1 MRVSIIGPAYPLRGG
16 ISHHVYYLKRELTAQ
31 GHQVQVV
38 SFSKL
43 YPSLLFPGSSEFDN
57 STSGL
62 DANSEAILRTLNP
75 LTWLRAFK
83 AVTAFSPDVVVFQW
97 WHSFFAPV
105 IGTLARGFRR
115 KGIKTVLECH
125 NVFPHERTFLDTSL
139 VRFASRPVESF
150 ITHSNK
156 DRADLLPI
164 VSGKDVYV
172 CPLPVP
178 DEFSGGFDHDR
189 SGRTLLFFGTVRKY
203 KGLEVLL
210 AALPKVLQQTE
221 CQLLVV
227 GEFYEPEARY
237 REAIRDYGIEQY
249 VQIDNRYVPN
259 EEIPGIFD
267 RADAL
272 VLPYLN
278 ATQSAVARIA
288 LSNGLPLIASRTG
301 GLAEIVTENVN
312 GLLFPAGDADALA
325 DQIVSFFTRNLGPEF
340 SRNIRASVPVDPLR
354 SVAATLERIVAE

>member
-31 GHQVQVV
+31 GHLVQVV

-43 YPSLLFPGSSEFDN
+43 YPTLLFPGSTEFDT

-62 DANSEAILRTLNP
+62 DAKGEAILRTLNP

-83 AVTAFSPDVVVFQW
+83 AVTAFAPDVVIFQW

-105 IGTLARGFRR
+105 IGTLARAFRK
-115 KGIKTVLECH
+115 KGIKCVLECH
-125 NVFPHERTFLDTSL
+125 NVFSHERTFLDAPLLT
-139 VRFASRPVESF
+139 FAARPISSF

-156 DRADLLPI
+156 DRADLLT
-164 VSGKDVYV
+164 VVYGKNINV

-178 DEFSGGFDHDR
+178 DEFSGGFDNNR
-189 SGRTLLFFGTVRKY
+189 SGHTLLFFGTVRKY

-210 AALPKVLQQTE
+210 AALPKVLAQTE
-221 CQLLVV
+221 CQLLIV
-227 GEFYEPEARY
+227 GEFYEPEEKY
-237 REAIRDYGIEQY
+237 RQAIRDYGIEQH

-259 EEIPGIFD
+259 EEISSIFD
-267 RADAL
+267 QADAL

-301 GLAEIVTENVN
+301 GLAEIVVENVN

-325 DQIVSFFTRNLGPEF
+325 NQIVDFFTRKLGPEF
-340 SRNIRASVPVDPLR
+340 SRNIQASSPVDSLR
-354 SVAATLERIVAE
+354 SIAGTLDRIVAG

>member
-31 GHQVQVV
+31 GHLVQVV
-38 SFSKL
+38 SFSRL
-43 YPSLLFPGSSEFDN
+43 YPTLLFPGSSEFDI

-62 DANSEAILRTLNP
+62 DANGQAILRALNP
-75 LTWLRAFK
+75 LTWIRAFK
-83 AVTAFSPDVVVFQW
+83 VVTTFKPDVVVFQW

-105 IGTLARGFRR
+105 IGTLARAFRK
-115 KGIKTVLECH
+115 KGLKCVLECH
-125 NVFPHERTFLDTSL
+125 NVFPHERTLLDTSL
-139 VRFASRPVESF
+139 LRFVSRPVDYY
-150 ITHSNK
+150 ITHSSK

-164 VSGKDVYV
+164 VSGKNIEV
-172 CPLPVP
+172 CALPVP
-178 DEFSGGFDHDR
+178 DEFSGGLDNDR

-210 AALPKVLQQTE
+210 AALPRVLEQTK

-227 GEFYEPEARY
+227 GEFYEPEEKY
-237 REAIRDYGIEQY
+237 RQAIRDYGIEQY
-249 VQIDNRYVPN
+249 VHIDNRYVPN
-259 EEIPGIFD
+259 EEISSIFD

-301 GLAEIVTENVN
+301 GLAEIVIENVN

-325 DQIVSFFTRNLGPEF
+325 DQIVSFFTRNLGPKF
-340 SRNIRASVPVDPLR
+340 SRNIRVNSPVDPLR
-354 SVAATLERIVAE
+354 SVAGTVERIAAE